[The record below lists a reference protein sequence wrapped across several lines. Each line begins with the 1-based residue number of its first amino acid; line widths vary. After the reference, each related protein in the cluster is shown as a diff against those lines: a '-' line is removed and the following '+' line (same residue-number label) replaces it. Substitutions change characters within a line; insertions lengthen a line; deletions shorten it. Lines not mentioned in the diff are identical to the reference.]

1 MSLVL
6 FASSC
11 TPAATPAP
19 EPAAPSAREAST
31 SPREVEFAY
40 KSSEGEDAPDRGG
53 EGRRRRG
60 DGDPPSTAALPEPT
74 ELSAVA
80 ERAVVEAMSDH
91 PSVLLTPALPIEW
104 PAKAKA
110 VAYFAYPI
118 EPLESGVTKWQVG
131 RAIARVVVKLDDKT
145 ASVEPIAQKNK
156 KPLGTF
162 ENKRASSTDPIH
174 VAERSLIAIVAGQG
188 DAEKLR
194 HRLRPTPSGWTRTR
208 WYARTCASVRLL
220 SSPGSRPNRNK
231 NGDIWGGTGIPGKW
245 QPALSTWTA
254 IAGSINNYGVGLAED
269 TMGRMWVGI
278 VGGIQA
284 IDVETMALGPT
295 VMFAGESIQSKGMSV
310 DVDSFIWAVPDSSNH
325 AYRVDPDDFTYETVN
340 GLIGAYTY
348 SDMTGGA
355 IKVAVACTP
364 PRG

>member
-1 MSLVL
+1 MSLIL

-40 KSSEGEDAPDRGG
+40 KSTEGEEAPD
-53 EGRRRRG
+53 EEAKAG
-60 DGDPPSTAALPEPT
+60 DDAATSTPTAIAALPEPT
-74 ELSAVA
+74 ELSALA
-80 ERAVVEAMSDH
+80 EQAVVEAIADH
-91 PSVLLTPALPIEW
+91 PSVLLTPALPVEW

-145 ASVEPIAQKNK
+145 TSVEPITQKNK

-194 HRLRPTPSGWTRTR
+194 YRLRPYTEWMDQHAVVRADMRERVPAFVAWLTTESESGAERR
-208 WYARTCASVRLL
+208 K
-220 SSPGSRPNRNK
+220 NK
-231 NGDIWGGTGIPGKW
+231 
-245 QPALSTWTA
+245 
-254 IAGSINNYGVGLAED
+254 
-269 TMGRMWVGI
+269 
-278 VGGIQA
+278 
-284 IDVETMALGPT
+284 
-295 VMFAGESIQSKGMSV
+295 
-310 DVDSFIWAVPDSSNH
+310 
-325 AYRVDPDDFTYETVN
+325 
-340 GLIGAYTY
+340 
-348 SDMTGGA
+348 
-355 IKVAVACTP
+355 
-364 PRG
+364 